1 MLIKISKAQSTLE
14 YALLIGVVVGG
25 LLTMQNYLKRSIQ
38 GKLQASADEISPD
51 QYSPYN
57 TQKDDKLHSTIA
69 QITETTTIGKAT
81 LVSGSVGR
89 TQTDVTGGRQ
99 DSSSDRKIKSLEKE
113 KWPGK

>member
-38 GKLQASADEISPD
+38 GKLQATADEISPN

-57 TQKDDKLHSTIA
+57 TQIDDTLHSNIA
-69 QITETTTIGKAT
+69 KIEETTTRGYAT
-81 LVSGSVGR
+81 AVSAGTGR
-89 TQTDVTGGRQ
+89 TTVDVTGGRQ
-99 DSSSDRKIKSLEKE
+99 ESSSDRKIKSLEKE